1 MTRPPTP
8 VIIRDTGGDTLGA
21 PPTHSL
27 MITGRCPDDA
37 TVMTELLRDEH
48 AAVYAYGVLG
58 ARLSPTDRRVA
69 LGAFEAHRATR
80 DDLRARL
87 RAAKQDAPGP
97 ESSYDVA
104 VAGPSEAVALA
115 VRVEEQLAVR
125 WRDLVA
131 LSAARDVRRF
141 AVRNLQDCAVRAAV
155 WRRTART
162 TPTVAFPGQVQAT
175 TSPSPTP
182 G

>member
-1 MTRPPTP
+1 MT
-8 VIIRDTGGDTLGA
+8 TGT
-21 PPTHSL
+21 
-27 MITGRCPDDA
+27 CPDPT

-58 ARLSPTDRRVA
+58 SRLDPTDRRVA
-69 LGAFEAHRATR
+69 LGAFDAHRAAR

-87 RAAKQDAPGP
+87 RSANQDAPGP
-97 ESSYDVA
+97 EPSYDLV
-104 VAGPSEAVALA
+104 VAGPAAALALA

-141 AVRNLQDCAVRAAV
+141 AVSNLQDCAVRAAG
-155 WRRTART
+155 WRHAAGT
-162 TPTVAFPGQVQAT
+162 TPTVAFPGQVQVT